1 NFSYGLFGGPHNGK
15 HIVEQAFLKNAK
27 KYRNAV
33 RNLAGGKSVPVEIIL
48 PAGNNALA
56 QSHARTMTA
65 TRSHKRAKLPINLRI
80 QPEDH
85 TSSFV
90 EFWLP
95 RDASH
100 TKINITLPDGSEAKF
115 KLNDLN
121 EPFGQILAVKAKT
134 EIKQRTIVARLK
146 LDCPLREAKK
156 DGAENY
162 WRILLSIAPTVLLDS
177 ERRPAPAGIWRI
189 DISAKIPKDAYLSSW
204 IQRDVAVSGASFQA
218 RQSYFEDSVYENN
231 RFDNLTDIAV
241 TDRGN
246 THIKRNGTTS
256 GIATLSTSAKS
267 KIGITVVGGY
277 KWSNNAGCAYSAAGS
292 NEVKSA
298 QTMAVADTS
307 RALNGILSIGTL
319 SGSVGSLGGTSV
331 ASPQIA
337 RLLADAIAKIPPDKR
352 NQYSREQALATL
364 GTGPITRPSK

>member
-1 NFSYGLFGGPHNGK
+1 MSQKDQELEKKNVEDK
-15 HIVEQAFLKNAK
+15 RKTTKIVKAPFLSD
-27 KYRNAV
+27 
-33 RNLAGGKSVPVEIIL
+33 G
-48 PAGNNALA
+48 
-56 QSHARTMTA
+56 T
-65 TRSHKRAKLPINLRI
+65 KLPKVGSLCNFEKWMEQFTAAAVSVQLGKKIFLSQRLRGR
-80 QPEDH
+80 QLEELLVSQLKYAPG
-85 TSSFV
+85 
-90 EFWLP
+90 
-95 RDASH
+95 DAAAAV
-100 TKINITLPDGSEAKF
+100 SEERVV
-115 KLNDLN
+115 LS
-121 EPFGQILAVKAKT
+121 QT

-189 DISAKIPKDAYLSSW
+189 DISAKIPKEAYLSSW

-277 KWSNNAGCAYSAAGS
+277 KWSNNAGCVSRR
-292 NEVKSA
+292 
-298 QTMAVADTS
+298 TTS
-307 RALNGILSIGTL
+307 QRPVPDVYPRHSHPNKLDPDVWQLGRALQCGRRTQSLPWRAESIRRRSGPRMPTRLHLSR
-319 SGSVGSLGGTSV
+319 SGSDQG
-331 ASPQIA
+331 
-337 RLLADAIAKIPPDKR
+337 
-352 NQYSREQALATL
+352 AT
-364 GTGPITRPSK
+364 G